1 MPTKSIHNRV
11 FDARPDR
18 IDYRDRPYQPPL
30 VSLPERFP
38 DPEII
43 SKHLP
48 SYTKHGLI
56 LDQGEEGACTGFGL
70 AAMINYLLWRGSIGT
85 RRKVERVSPRMLYH
99 LARTY
104 DEWPGEDYEGSSC
117 RGAMKGWHRHGVC
130 SDAHWP
136 YRSKGQVK
144 FIKPKEGW
152 QQDAAKRPLGAY
164 YRVKKDSIADMQA
177 AIYEVGAIYVSA
189 TVHEGWFLDSHSKLP
204 IITMVPGETGGHA
217 FAMVGYTPE
226 GFIVQN
232 SWAEDWGYR
241 GFAIMTYPDWV
252 QHGADAWVAVLG
264 APMAVQIEDRTRS
277 SMSLRD
283 VADGKATWFWRSDRV
298 TLEYTYQNEAVQPLS
313 ESSAYGHT
321 MVLGNNGRPLNRF
334 LDLEDASSAVRETAL
349 TLPLDWLGEQRAPK
363 LAIYA
368 HGGLNHEEGSIRRIR
383 VLAPYFR
390 ENGIYPL
397 FVTWRTGFMDSVVGM
412 LEDVVERFFTPQGV
426 EPSWGWFA
434 DVKEQIKEARD
445 RAIEVACEQLLVKA
459 VWMQMKQNAEAA
471 ADRDAG
477 LTLLTNHLST
487 LKDRLP
493 KLEIHLI
500 GHSAGSILLGY
511 LLDSFADKKLKVST
525 LTLYAPACTVGF
537 ALRYYALAVQ
547 KKVLSNSDMYFDI
560 LSDEREQA
568 DSVGPYGKSLL
579 YLVSRALEIAHKM
592 PLLGLEGAWRE
603 EAETPD
609 MWNRDTLIDV
619 TNWRKFAK
627 SEVGL
632 KVHTKGRAKVSD
644 GQELIPLAHG
654 SFDNDVE
661 VVTATL
667 ERIRGDK
674 LRAKVENLHG
684 F

>member
-1 MPTKSIHNRV
+1 
-11 FDARPDR
+11 
-18 IDYRDRPYQPPL
+18 
-30 VSLPERFP
+30 
-38 DPEII
+38 
-43 SKHLP
+43 
-48 SYTKHGLI
+48 
-56 LDQGEEGACTGFGL
+56 
-70 AAMINYLLWRGSIGT
+70 
-85 RRKVERVSPRMLYH
+85 
-99 LARTY
+99 
-104 DEWPGEDYEGSSC
+104 
-117 RGAMKGWHRHGVC
+117 
-130 SDAHWP
+130 
-136 YRSKGQVK
+136 
-144 FIKPKEGW
+144 
-152 QQDAAKRPLGAY
+152 
-164 YRVKKDSIADMQA
+164 
-177 AIYEVGAIYVSA
+177 
-189 TVHEGWFLDSHSKLP
+189 
-204 IITMVPGETGGHA
+204 
-217 FAMVGYTPE
+217 
-226 GFIVQN
+226 
-232 SWAEDWGYR
+232 
-241 GFAIMTYPDWV
+241 
-252 QHGADAWVAVLG
+252 
-264 APMAVQIEDRTRS
+264 
-277 SMSLRD
+277 
-283 VADGKATWFWRSDRV
+283 
-298 TLEYTYQNEAVQPLS
+298 
-313 ESSAYGHT
+313 
-321 MVLGNNGRPLNRF
+321 
-334 LDLEDASSAVRETAL
+334 
-349 TLPLDWLGEQRAPK
+349 
-363 LAIYA
+363 
-368 HGGLNHEEGSIRRIR
+368 

-632 KVHTKGRAKVSD
+632 KVHTKGRTKVSD
-644 GQELIPLAHG
+644 GQEFIPLAHG